1 MSVTLDTDLMIS
13 SFGEDEAGEIYV
25 VDLGGSVYRLAPPP
39 VATTVSAASFRG
51 PQISPE
57 SVAAAFGQNFATATQ
72 SAQANQPLPN
82 TLAGASVKITD
93 ARGISRLSPL
103 FFVSPGQINFLIPP
117 GVAPGNGTISFTN
130 MNGAAS
136 SGPVEIVNVAPGLFT
151 VDSGAS
157 AIPAAFALRVKANGS
172 QFFESIVRLDS
183 QNQFVPVPID
193 LGPELGNASDRV
205 FLVVFGTG
213 FRFRSSLASA
223 SAIIGGA
230 AAQVVFAGPQIE
242 FPGLDQSNILL
253 PRSLI
258 GRGEM
263 NFVFTVDGQTANTV
277 RIIIK

>member
-1 MSVTLDTDLMIS
+1 MRSWI
-13 SFGEDEAGEIYV
+13 
-25 VDLGGSVYRLAPPP
+25 
-39 VATTVSAASFRG
+39 VAFSIG
-51 PQISPE
+51 CL
-57 SVAAAFGQNFATATQ
+57 VAAALPAE
-72 SAQANQPLPN
+72 AQE
-82 TLAGASVKITD
+82 
-93 ARGISRLSPL
+93 ARGTLQGR
-103 FFVSPGQINFLIPP
+103 VSDQSGAVVPG
-117 GVAPGNGTISFTN
+117 AT
-130 MNGAAS
+130 
-136 SGPVEIVNVAPGLFT
+136 VEIVNVATGLFT

-172 QFFESIVRLDS
+172 QFFESIVRLNS

-223 SAIIGGA
+223 SAIIGGT

-253 PRSLI
+253 PRSLT

-277 RIIIK
+277 RISVK